1 MFREVFKM
9 KPRVFVPAHITGFFE
24 VVMHRDPLRSG
35 SRGAGVVLDR
45 GVKTGVKLRGSDDT
59 TKVRVNGRRDDD
71 GVSIRAVE
79 ILRELTGFSEGVSIH
94 HEVEVPIGC
103 GFGTSAA
110 CALGSVLAIASE
122 LELPITFN
130 RAGEVAHRAEVELG
144 TGLGDL
150 IAEVTGGMVIR
161 TREGPPGY
169 GRVDRIIQDGLHV
182 ITRTLGELDTASVI
196 HDDAHVRA
204 INRMGGGMI
213 GRLLERPAPARFMEL
228 SREFAEGAALI
239 PQELREPLEELS
251 EGTLGASMAML
262 GNTVFALSE
271 DPDAGGAGT
280 STYGIDQLGA
290 RFI

>member
-9 KPRVFVPAHITGFFE
+9 KPTVFVPAHITGFFE
-24 VVMHRDPLRSG
+24 VVRHRDPLRTG

-45 GVKTGVKLRGSDDT
+45 GVRTRVKLRGSEGAT
-59 TKVRVNGRRDDD
+59 TVRVNGRRDD
-71 GVSIRAVE
+71 GVSMRAVQ
-79 ILRELTGFSEGVSIH
+79 ILRELTGFTEGVSIH

-110 CALGSVLAIASE
+110 CALGSVLAISAE

-130 RAGEVAHRAEVELG
+130 MAGEVAHRAEVELG

-150 IAEVTGGMVIR
+150 IAELTGGMVIR

-196 HDDAHVRA
+196 HDDAHVRT
-204 INRMGGGMI
+204 INSMGGGMI
-213 GRLLERPAPARFMEL
+213 DRLLERPTAARFMEL
-228 SREFAEGAALI
+228 SREFAEGASLI
-239 PQELREPLEELS
+239 PPELREPLEELS

-280 STYGIDQLGA
+280 STYGIDREGA
-290 RFI
+290 RFL